1 MRSVVVG
8 ADGFAGRWLVRHLSS
23 IGDNV
28 TGLVGSRYQ
37 APLDGASGVVQVDVR
52 AYAPM
57 ARAIADA
64 RPEALYFLAA
74 VSDQGG
80 RERVADAARV
90 GLVGAIHALT
100 ACAEL
105 AESCRFVFVSSSH
118 VYGDAGSNP
127 ISEAT
132 PTRPTTLYGAA
143 KLAAE
148 QALLHLGPA
157 CGIDVVIA
165 RAFNH
170 IGPGQS
176 ASFLVPTLVEQL
188 RGTVAG
194 EHVTVTAQRLN
205 VVRDLTDVRDVVAAY
220 RVLGVSGVAGE
231 IYNVASGHGWSVRD
245 LVMELASIAHV
256 SADLHGTD
264 APARIGDAH
273 TLIGDAA
280 KARALG
286 WLPRREVAGT
296 LRELLS

>member
-23 IGDNV
+23 SGDDV

-37 APLDGASGVVQVDVR
+37 APLDGASRVARVDVR

-57 ARAIADA
+57 ARAIASA

-74 VSDQGG
+74 VSTQGG
-80 RERVADAARV
+80 RDRVADAARV

-105 AESCRFVFVSSSH
+105 SGPCRFVFVSSSH
-118 VYGDAGSNP
+118 VYGDVGSEP

-132 PTRPTTLYGAA
+132 PARPTTLYGAA

-157 CGIDVVIA
+157 SGIEVVVA

-170 IGPGQS
+170 IGPGQA
-176 ASFLVPTLVEQL
+176 ASFLVPTLVDQL
-188 RGTVAG
+188 RGAAAG

-220 RVLGVSGVAGE
+220 RVLGISGVPGE
-231 IYNVASGHGWSVRD
+231 IYNVASGQGWSVRD
-245 LVMELASIAHV
+245 LVMELASIARV
-256 SADLHGTD
+256 TADLHGTD
-264 APARIGDAH
+264 ARARIGDPH

-280 KARALG
+280 KARSLG
-286 WLPRREVAGT
+286 WQPRRAIGAT